1 MTTKEEL
8 CPRCFI
14 GVMRFSLEPYTLL
27 WKGQVISVTDSPA
40 YTCDI
45 CAYREYED
53 ELVNWV
59 HELIGASN
67 AENEEPRPRKQPK
80 SSHKT

>member
-1 MTTKEEL
+1 MTPKEEL

-14 GVMRFSLEPYTLL
+14 GVLRFSLEPYTIL
-27 WKGQVISVTDSPA
+27 WKEQVINVSDSPA

-59 HELIGASN
+59 HELIGTQGGDG
-67 AENEEPRPRKQPK
+67 EEPRPRNHPK
-80 SSHKT
+80 SPQKS